1 MRILIV
7 GNKNRFIHLEEF
19 MIELEKSGIEC
30 KLIHDLDFIEKST
43 SLNLKNI
50 VNKKAQI
57 TKLLENFKPDI
68 ILLDRITKLNKI
80 FLKKKIPTVILLRG
94 NYWEEAE
101 WAKKTIYNSPIKRIS
116 YKKNIQL
123 VDLSFKESALI
134 LPISK
139 YLEREVKKR
148 YPNKK
153 IELLYADGR
162 NPTKWNITQN
172 KKLNHPAVGLL
183 QGLNIWGKTRE
194 LATLENI
201 LKQMPNVTF
210 YLAGDG
216 IYKNEIISKLNRF
229 SNFVWLGNLK
239 YPDEVS
245 DFLSEIDIFLLL
257 SGLEGFGQSILEA
270 MLMKRPVIATGVGG
284 IPEIIHDQKTG
295 FLVKPNDHQK
305 IREYIEKLLND
316 PKLTEEMTNNAQE
329 NVKVKFSWGIIAKK
343 FVQILEKNDFLKA
356 MKD

>member
-80 FLKKKIPTVILLRG
+80 FLKKKIPTIILLRG

-101 WAKKTIYNSPIKRIS
+101 WAKKTIYNSPF
-116 YKKNIQL
+116 KNISFQKNIKL

-139 YLEREVKKR
+139 YLEKEVQKR

-162 NPTKWNITQN
+162 NTKKWNISQN
-172 KKLNHPAVGLL
+172 NKLIHPCVGLL
-183 QGLNIWGKTRE
+183 QGLNVWGKTRE
-194 LATLENI
+194 LITLENI
-201 LKQMPNVTF
+201 LKEMPKTTF

-216 IYKNEIISKLNRF
+216 IYKSKIISKLNKF
-229 SNFVWLGNLK
+229 DNFVWLGNLK
-239 YPDEVS
+239 YPDEVY

-270 MLMKRPVIATGVGG
+270 MLMEKPVIATNVGG
-284 IPEIIHDQKTG
+284 IPEIINHQKTG
-295 FLVKPNDHQK
+295 FLVEPNDYEEIIK
-305 IREYIEKLLND
+305 YIEKLFSDQNLV
-316 PKLTEEMTNNAQE
+316 KKITKNALE
-329 NVKVKFSWGIIAKK
+329 SVKDEFSWDTITKNFLEILKK
-343 FVQILEKNDFLKA
+343 NGFLKNS
-356 MKD
+356 